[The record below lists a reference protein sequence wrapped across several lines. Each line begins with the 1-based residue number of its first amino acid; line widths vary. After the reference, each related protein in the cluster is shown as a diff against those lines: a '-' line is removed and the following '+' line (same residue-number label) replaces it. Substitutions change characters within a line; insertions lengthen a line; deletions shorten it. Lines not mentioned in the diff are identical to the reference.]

1 MKLLIFAILS
11 KISLIC
17 IKLVLRLTLE
27 SPCWQDEH
35 SHAQLAEQFKLHTIS
50 RVYLSLTCGIPSP
63 NSARI
68 EVPIS
73 RDPNN
78 RIRMIAAPGSGHR
91 YAKHAASRWFML
103 LTCAF
108 SFVVSYMMLLL
119 QSYLAQILG
128 KAYILKQHFCINTSQ
143 FLFKLLEY

>member
-1 MKLLIFAILS
+1 MELQIFTRLTL
-11 KISLIC
+11 ISLILY
-17 IKLVLRLTLE
+17 KLVYRLTLE

-50 RVYLSLTCGIPSP
+50 RVYLSLTCGLPSP
-63 NSARI
+63 YSARI

-78 RIRMIAAPGSGHR
+78 RIRMVAAPGSGHR
-91 YAKHAASRWFML
+91 YAKDAASRWFML

-108 SFVVSYMMLLL
+108 SICNVFKAVWLEQNYSLRLVL
-119 QSYLAQILG
+119 QDILVFWRFTCFWVYLV
-128 KAYILKQHFCINTSQ
+128 YF
-143 FLFKLLEY
+143 